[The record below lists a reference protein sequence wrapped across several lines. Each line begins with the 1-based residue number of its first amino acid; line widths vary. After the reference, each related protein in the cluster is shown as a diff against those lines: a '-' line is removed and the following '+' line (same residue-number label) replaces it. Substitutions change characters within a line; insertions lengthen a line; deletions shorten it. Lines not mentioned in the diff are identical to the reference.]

1 MVALQTAKYDQL
13 SPGSPGISVGGQQVE
28 GGDASKV
35 KYDFVTR
42 KHF

>member
-1 MVALQTAKYDQL
+1 MVALQTAKYDPL
-13 SPGSPGISVGGQQVE
+13 TPGTPGISVGGQQV

-42 KHF
+42 KNY